1 MLKKIL
7 VGLAAVILLFVGF
20 VVTRPDTFTYQRTA
34 VLPVSADI
42 AFALVSDFRRWTD
55 WSPWDGLDPQQ
66 KRTYSGPESGTGAG
80 YAWVGN
86 DQVGEGRMTITDS
99 KANEQVTIKLEFI
112 KPFAATNTST
122 FTFSAAEGGTQV
134 AWAMSGENNFVS
146 KAMSLFMD
154 MEAMIGKDFEKGLA
168 TMKDV
173 AVADAKKRAE
183 AEAARVAEEKARAEA
198 EAAAAAAPAGEGAP
212 AVAAPAVP

>member
-20 VVTRPDTFTYQRTA
+20 VVTRPDTFTYQRTS

-42 AFALVSDFRRWTD
+42 AFPLVNDFHRWTE

-112 KPFAATNTST
+112 KPFAATNTTT
-122 FTFSAAEGGTQV
+122 FTFSAAEGGTQLV
-134 AWAMSGENNFVS
+134 WAMSGESNFMS

-154 MEAMIGKDFEKGLA
+154 MDAMIGKDFEKGLA

-173 AVADAKKRAE
+173 AVADAKKREE
-183 AEAARVAEEKARAEA
+183 AEAARVAEEKARVE
-198 EAAAAAAPAGEGAP
+198 AAAAAPAGEGAP

>member
-20 VVTRPDTFTYQRTA
+20 VATRPDTFTYQRSA
-34 VLPVSADI
+34 VLPVSSDV
-42 AFALVSDFRRWTD
+42 AFALVNDFHRWTE

-66 KRTYSGPESGTGAG
+66 KRTYSGPASGTGAD
-80 YAWVGN
+80 YTWVGN

-99 KANEQVTIKLEFI
+99 KANEQVTIRLEFI
-112 KPFAATNTST
+112 KPFAATNTTT
-122 FTFSAAEGGTQV
+122 FTFSPTEGGTQV
-134 AWAMSGENNFVS
+134 VWAMSGENNFMS

-154 MEAMIGKDFEKGLA
+154 MDAMIGKDFEKGLA

-173 AVADAKKRAE
+173 AVADAKNRAAAE
-183 AEAARVAEEKARAEA
+183 AKLLAEAKARAEA
-198 EAAAAAAPAGEGAP
+198 EAAAAAPAGEAAP

>member
-7 VGLAAVILLFVGF
+7 AGLAAVILLFVGV

-34 VLPVSADI
+34 VVPVSSDI
-42 AFALVSDFRRWTD
+42 AFALVNDFHRWTE

-66 KRTYSGPESGTGAG
+66 RRTYSGPESGTGAG

-99 KANEQVTIKLEFI
+99 KTNEQVTIKLEFI
-112 KPFAATNTST
+112 KPFESTNTTT
-122 FTFSAAEGGTQV
+122 FTFSPTEGGTQIV
-134 AWAMSGENNFVS
+134 WAMSGDNTFMG

-154 MEAMIGKDFEKGLA
+154 MDAMIGKDFEKGLA
-168 TMKDV
+168 TLKDV
-173 AVADAKKRAE
+173 AVADAKKHAE
-183 AEAARVAEEKARAEA
+183 S
-198 EAAAAAAPAGEGAP
+198 
-212 AVAAPAVP
+212 VAAPAVP

>member
-20 VVTRPDTFTYQRTA
+20 VVTRPDTFTYQRAA

-42 AFALVSDFRRWTD
+42 AFALVNDFHRWTE
-55 WSPWDGLDPQQ
+55 WSPWDGLDPQAQ
-66 KRTYSGPESGTGAG
+66 RTYSGAESGTGAG

-122 FTFSAAEGGTQV
+122 FAFSAAEGGTQV
-134 AWAMSGENNFVS
+134 VWAMSGENNFVS

-154 MEAMIGKDFEKGLA
+154 MDAMIGKDFEKGLA

-173 AVADAKKRAE
+173 AVADAKKHAE
-183 AEAARVAEEKARAEA
+183 AEAARIAEEKARTE
-198 EAAAAAAPAGEGAP
+198 AAAAAPAGEGAP